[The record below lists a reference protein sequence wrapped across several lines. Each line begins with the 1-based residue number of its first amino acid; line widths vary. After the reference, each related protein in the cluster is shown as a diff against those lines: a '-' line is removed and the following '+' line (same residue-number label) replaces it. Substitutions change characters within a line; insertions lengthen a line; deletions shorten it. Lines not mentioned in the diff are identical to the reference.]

1 MEGNTIN
8 QVHSTKFVGIII
20 DDELPWKSRV
30 KQVSIKV
37 TKGMGIII
45 KAKPYINK
53 TTLMDLYYAF
63 VFPYI
68 TYCNIVWGST
78 FNTHLD

>member
-8 QVHSTKFVGIII
+8 QVHSANFLGIKV
-20 DDELPWKSRV
+20 DDDLSCKSNV
-30 KQVSIKV
+30 KQVSTKV
-37 TKGMGIII
+37 AKGMGIIIIMIIIII

-53 TTLMDLYYAF
+53 TTLIDLYHAF

-68 TYCNIVWGST
+68 NYCNIVW
-78 FNTHLD
+78 